1 MIPNAQ
7 EGMCANQEASNKD
20 GWSFEV
26 WKKKKVEQKTEAI
39 LLLDWTWM
47 FQVDEEDVNKLLE
60 TEETEGVVPVEQGSE
75 ERTDLED
82 VFRWEICNDALLF
95 LLDGGF

>member
-1 MIPNAQ
+1 M
-7 EGMCANQEASNKD
+7 
-20 GWSFEV
+20 FE
-26 WKKKKVEQKTEAI
+26 
-39 LLLDWTWM
+39 
-47 FQVDEEDVNKLLE
+47 VDEEDVNKLLE